1 MPNCWTPIDRSTRAN
16 EPYAIT
22 GRAKS
27 ATLRNLQ
34 VASTPR
40 GNTVGPTKMFNLLCF
55 FVVERL
61 ARKKRGCEIF
71 VTILSIFLS
80 FFFSRMDY
88 KFLSSHPFPDA
99 RSPLWNS
106 SRFSELIYLPAGF
119 RLLYVS
125 RLYANRDSIVMYQ
138 LIEIPVHIIR
148 TRAAVNSDRWG
159 NNSERV
165 LPWFHF
171 ESWFEGN

>member
-1 MPNCWTPIDRSTRAN
+1 MPQLLDPNWPIYASQRAVRYYWPCKKRHLAELTSRFDTSRKHDWTN
-16 EPYAIT
+16 ENVQFI
-22 GRAKS
+22 
-27 ATLRNLQ
+27 
-34 VASTPR
+34 
-40 GNTVGPTKMFNLLCF
+40 MDF
-55 FVVERL
+55 FVVERF
-61 ARKKRGCEIF
+61 KKKKDVRF
-71 VTILSIFLS
+71 LWRFYLSFFL

-88 KFLSSHPFPDA
+88 EFLSSHPFPDA

-148 TRAAVNSDRWG
+148 TWAAVNSDR
-159 NNSERV
+159 
-165 LPWFHF
+165 
-171 ESWFEGN
+171 